1 MALVSVPTVASS
13 SASKQITITP
23 GSSTSVLYTVPAGK
37 TFVGVMVIWNSAYPQ
52 VNGVYVTTIS
62 SWTAGQ
68 TSYTIP
74 MTLVAGSTI
83 QNGSSSY
90 TSWTLIG
97 LES

>member
-1 MALVSVPTVASS
+1 MALVSVPTATSASS
-13 SASKQITITP
+13 SKQIVITP
-23 GSSTSVLYTVPAGK
+23 GSSTAVLYTVPAGK
-37 TFVGVMVIWNSAYPQ
+37 TFTGVMVIWNGAYPQ

-62 SWTAGQ
+62 TWTAGQ

-74 MTLVAGSTI
+74 MTLVAGTTI

-90 TSWTLIG
+90 TQWTLIG